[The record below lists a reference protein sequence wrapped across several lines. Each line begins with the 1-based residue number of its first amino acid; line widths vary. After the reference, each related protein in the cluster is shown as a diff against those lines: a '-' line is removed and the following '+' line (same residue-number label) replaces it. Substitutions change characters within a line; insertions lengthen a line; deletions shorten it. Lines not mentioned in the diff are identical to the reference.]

1 MQRDPR
7 TYLWDARQAAERVVE
22 FVAARTWS
30 DYEADALIRS
40 AVERQFEIIGEA
52 STRCTKP
59 LRRSPPRS
67 RICRALSRSALC

>member
-30 DYEADALIRS
+30 DYEAD
-40 AVERQFEIIGEA
+40 
-52 STRCTKP
+52 
-59 LRRSPPRS
+59 
-67 RICRALSRSALC
+67 CRALSRSAICRSTAMR